1 MNLEETQGHRPETA
15 PGDGS
20 RRRFAAGVVTQV
32 QARVVARLL
41 GADEPDAIALAPL
54 VEAGVITPSQAAVL
68 AGGRAGLNGEGRSSG
83 GNAYRPGAAGS
94 TRAWSIDFR
103 PRLSVSA
110 ERLGLV
116 LSAVAFAALVWGGVA
131 LATDL
136 LVSPRKPLGTE
147 LVDAIRVAASLLALI
162 GGRRMYRGA
171 EHGKPLVL
179 TGLALFALMTA
190 AASLRRLADPATV
203 AVLLSCVVLYY
214 LAATSRLKS
223 SRHENDQPRHF
234 SDTSET
240 WVKNATWGDGNAPR
254 SNESASQRRRSITA
268 EGGSAEADE
277 VPSAGIFG

>member
-32 QARVVARLL
+32 QARVLARLL
-41 GADEPDAIALAPL
+41 GADEPDAIALGPL

-68 AGGRAGLNGEGRSSG
+68 AGGRSGLNGKGRSSN
-83 GNAYRPGAAGS
+83 GNAHRPGAAGAPRS
-94 TRAWSIDFR
+94 WSRVDFS

-136 LVSPRKPLGTE
+136 LVSPRRPLGTE

-190 AASLRRLADPATV
+190 AASLRRLADAATV
-203 AVLLSCVVLYY
+203 AVLLSCLVLYY
-214 LAATSRLKS
+214 LAAISRLKS
-223 SRHENDQPRHF
+223 SRSENDQPHHF
-234 SDTSET
+234 SDT
-240 WVKNATWGDGNAPR
+240 WMKDATWDGNAPR
-254 SNESASQRRRSITA
+254 SNDSASQRRRSITA
-268 EGGSAEADE
+268 PGGSAEVDE

>member
-1 MNLEETQGHRPETA
+1 MNLEETQGQRPETA

-32 QARVVARLL
+32 QARVMARLL
-41 GADEPDAIALAPL
+41 GAAEPDRDALAPL
-54 VEAGVITPSQAAVL
+54 VEAGVITPSQAAAV
-68 AGGRAGLNGEGRSSG
+68 AGGRAGLNGEGRPSSG
-83 GNAYRPGAAGS
+83 SAHRPASARS
-94 TRAWSIDFR
+94 TRAWSRVDVR
-103 PRLSVSA
+103 PRLSLSA

-116 LSAVAFAALVWGGVA
+116 LSALAFAGLVWSGVA

-136 LVSPRKPLGTE
+136 LVSPRKPLGIE

-190 AASLRRLADPATV
+190 ATSLRRLADPATV

-214 LAATSRLKS
+214 LAATSKLKS
-223 SRHENDQPRHF
+223 ARSENDQPRHF
-234 SDTSET
+234 ADTPDHWVRDVT
-240 WVKNATWGDGNAPR
+240 WDGNAPPL
-254 SNESASQRRRSITA
+254 E
-268 EGGSAEADE
+268 
-277 VPSAGIFG
+277 